1 MCVCVFITSRLN
13 VNPNQIL
20 WKTNTLQ
27 TSAGSWTLQQLMTDR
42 QNPIIPRVGGWVG
55 SWPILACSPFPQPMS
70 FCPPP
75 LPPPTLP
82 RLGPRTRSAA
92 CSIFRLRVNRRS
104 ATADRPTDVDIT
116 SYSCLLLGFP
126 LLVSRC
132 WPWMSLDM
140 TNTLIH
146 TCHFTPT
153 HPGLA
158 SSSPGSSS
166 ALQRWRRG
174 EKMKEGQKEK
184 KIQREGRKSV
194 GAVER
199 RGGRRWEYVC
209 GCFILLRGCG
219 WRLVGGGMGP
229 GWFSSLMSSIWLT
242 QTQEVTRAACLV
254 NTVPYLCDTPESRGQ
269 TQYFYYLISPPSAGH
284 WVSPPLCISMSTSW
298 YFWSSGAS
306 LILWLK
312 PVQFWGW
319 KQSHLNT
326 FFSDSSLCFI
336 FSFLGLLMETC
347 VDAALSQSCRQLPI
361 LNLQ

>member
-1 MCVCVFITSRLN
+1 MPLYTH
-13 VNPNQIL
+13 PP
-20 WKTNTLQ
+20 
-27 TSAGSWTLQQLMTDR
+27 GPGQL
-42 QNPIIPRVGGWVG
+42 
-55 SWPILACSPFPQPMS
+55 
-70 FCPPP
+70 
-75 LPPPTLP
+75 LP
-82 RLGPRTRSAA
+82 RLL
-92 CSIFRLRVNRRS
+92 F
-104 ATADRPTDVDIT
+104 
-116 SYSCLLLGFP
+116 
-126 LLVSRC
+126 
-132 WPWMSLDM
+132 
-140 TNTLIH
+140 
-146 TCHFTPT
+146 
-153 HPGLA
+153 
-158 SSSPGSSS
+158 SPPK
-166 ALQRWRRG
+166 RWRRG
-174 EKMKEGQKEK
+174 GKKMKEGQEGK

-254 NTVPYLCDTPESRGQ
+254 NIVLYLCDTPESRGQ
-269 TQYFYYLISPPSAGH
+269 THYFYYLISPPSAGH

-326 FFSDSSLCFI
+326 FLSDSSLCFI

-347 VDAALSQSCRQLPI
+347 WYSTQPNVPSTSDIKPSVTLEWALTNGLEIPHVNI
-361 LNLQ
+361 KW